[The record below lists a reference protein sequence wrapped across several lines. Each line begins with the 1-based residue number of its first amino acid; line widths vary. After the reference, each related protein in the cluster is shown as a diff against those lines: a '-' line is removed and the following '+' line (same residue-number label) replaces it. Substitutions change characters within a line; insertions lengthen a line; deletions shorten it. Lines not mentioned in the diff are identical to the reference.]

1 MVNTKS
7 GLYKFIL
14 CSLGIHLLVV
24 ALAVGLD
31 YLSGQSIPVE
41 VNFSLGSRDRVSEI
55 QMKKEKAAATP
66 QKTKVSPEAAPKKTE
81 ESTSAVVESA
91 AEIEN
96 KENDGF
102 GSTAAA
108 ESVKNRYFS
117 LIAQTI
123 YKNKRYP
130 RQAYSLNQEGK
141 VVVRL
146 KLGQDG
152 AILDLEVLE
161 KGPFKSLTNATLDT
175 IKRIKRFPQIP
186 AELGVGEIT
195 FRIPIEY
202 KIEM

>member
-1 MVNTKS
+1 MVNTRS

-14 CSLGIHLLVV
+14 WSLGIHLLVV
-24 ALAVGLD
+24 ALAAGLE
-31 YLSGQSIPVE
+31 YIKGQSVPVE
-41 VNFSLGSRDRVSEI
+41 VNFSLGSRERLSEI
-55 QMKKEKAAATP
+55 QMKKEKTTPTP
-66 QKTKVSPEAAPKKTE
+66 QKPKVSSVVTPETKEPTKSEK
-81 ESTSAVVESA
+81 VETA
-91 AEIEN
+91 AEVEN
-96 KENDGF
+96 KESDGF

-108 ESVKNRYFS
+108 ENAKNRYFS

-146 KLGQDG
+146 KLGKSG
-152 AILDLEVLE
+152 EILDLEVLE
-161 KGPFKSLTNATLDT
+161 KGPYKSLTNATIDT
-175 IKRIKRFPQIP
+175 IKKIRRFPQIP
-186 AELGVGEIT
+186 NELDVGDIT

>member
-1 MVNTKS
+1 MVNYRS

-14 CSLGIHLLVV
+14 CSLGIHLFVV

-31 YLSGQSIPVE
+31 YMSGSIPVE
-41 VNFSLGSRDRVSEI
+41 VNFSLGSRDRLSEI
-55 QMKKEKAAATP
+55 QMKKEKATPAP
-66 QKTKVSPEAAPKKTE
+66 QKTKVSPNAAPENKVQAAPE
-81 ESTSAVVESA
+81 QVASAVVDT
-91 AEIEN
+91 N
-96 KENDGF
+96 KESDGF
-102 GSTAAA
+102 GSIAAV
-108 ESVKNRYFS
+108 ESAKSRYFS

-146 KLGQDG
+146 KLNKDG
-152 AILDLEVLE
+152 EILDLEVLE

-175 IKRIKRFPQIP
+175 IKKIKRFPQIP
-186 AELGVGEIT
+186 NELGVGEIT

-202 KIEM
+202 KIQM